1 MSSRTRGV
9 PRKRRQ
15 AGAVRPGQFADRGI
29 VSRELPEPALRSVAW
44 CPGSD
49 ARHARRQTPGL
60 LIRRP
65 APTQVVIP
73 AITKE
78 QETATDG
85 VQFQEDVNVRKNI
98 FLSRSGT
105 SVSSTGAADPREP
118 RARKAALM
126 ILFVGILVLA
136 FAAYLNVTPSAAIDG
151 AQSAATSGLSSWNP
165 NVTCAADLVTIQ
177 DVLGSAYPHQA
188 LSGSRYQHN
197 ATSGG
202 IPLERSLSPPCTI
215 TNITGAVLSPF
226 VQINGVSLYGYG
238 VKTTDCSGW
247 YSKQNGGQRYPG
259 NKTFCTNAGQTITL
273 GTTSGYMKI
282 GIERD
287 RLGKGYCGPNVPS
300 CNNET
305 HGQEQSNGSISLDV
319 QGVVFWERP
328 YHWELHPFTA
338 WKLSNSPPPPPP
350 NSPPS
355 APQNLAATGGNAQV
369 TLTWQ
374 APASDGGSP
383 IANYKIYRG
392 VAPGS
397 EALLT
402 TVGNVLTYTDSAVTN
417 GVTYYYQVSAVN
429 SPGEGAKSN
438 EASATPN
445 APPPPP
451 TPPSAP
457 QNLAATAG
465 NAQVGLAW
473 QAPSSN
479 GGSPITNYR
488 IYPGTSS
495 NGETLLATIGN
506 VLTYTDT
513 SVTNGVTFYYQVSTV
528 PGTAAS
534 PPSSEAS
541 ATPSAAP
548 PPPSPP
554 SAPQNLAAT
563 GGNAQVGLTWQAPAS
578 NGDSPITNYK
588 IYRGTASGGETLVAT
603 IGNQLS
609 YSDGGLTN
617 GVTEYYQVSAVNAAG
632 EGPRSNEA
640 SATPTAPAT
649 PPGAP
654 QGLSATAGDATVTLT
669 WSAPSSNGGS
679 PITNYRIYRGTSSNG
694 ETLLATIGNV
704 LTYTDTAVTNGVT
717 YYYQVSAVNG
727 AGEGPRSNEA
737 SATPSPPPPPNAPP
751 TVDFTWTPTSGDT
764 TTVFTFTATASDDH
778 DPPNTIQ
785 IRWDWTGD
793 GTWDTTWSATKT
805 ASHTFSSPGSYT
817 VVVQAK
823 DSGRLTATQSHTII
837 VTAPPPPGD
846 FSISASPTSR
856 HIVCGSV
863 GSSGITLTSLNGLS
877 GTASLSASISSSG
890 LVLFWPTVSVSPSSV
905 TLPSGGTATSTLTV
919 STSALT
925 TPGTYTV
932 TVTATIGS
940 ITHSVDVT
948 VLVTLT

>member
-165 NVTCAADLVTIQ
+165 NVTCAADLVTIR
-177 DVLGSAYPHQA
+177 DVLGSAYPHQS

-259 NKTFCTNAGQTITL
+259 NKTFCTNAGQIITL

-282 GIERD
+282 EIDRD
-287 RLGKGYCGPNVPS
+287 WLGRGYCGPNVPS

-305 HGQEQSNGSISLDV
+305 LGQEQSNGSISLDM
-319 QGVVFWERP
+319 QGFVFWEGP
-328 YHWELHPFTA
+328 YHWELHPLTA

-355 APQNLAATGGNAQV
+355 VDFSWSPTSGNTSTVFSFTAQV
-369 TLTWQ
+369 
-374 APASDGGSP
+374 SDDHDS
-383 IANYKIYRG
+383 
-392 VAPGS
+392 PGS
-397 EALLT
+397 VPVRWDWTGDGTWDTGWSTTKTASHTYSSAGNKTVVVQAIDSGGLT
-402 TVGNVLTYTDSAVTN
+402 SNGSHLVQVT
-417 GVTYYYQVSAVN
+417 
-429 SPGEGAKSN
+429 
-438 EASATPN
+438 

-451 TPPSAP
+451 PP
-457 QNLAATAG
+457 NH
-465 NAQVGLAW
+465 
-473 QAPSSN
+473 
-479 GGSPITNYR
+479 
-488 IYPGTSS
+488 
-495 NGETLLATIGN
+495 
-506 VLTYTDT
+506 
-513 SVTNGVTFYYQVSTV
+513 
-528 PGTAAS
+528 
-534 PPSSEAS
+534 PPSS
-541 ATPSAAP
+541 
-548 PPPSPP
+548 
-554 SAPQNLAAT
+554 
-563 GGNAQVGLTWQAPAS
+563 
-578 NGDSPITNYK
+578 
-588 IYRGTASGGETLVAT
+588 
-603 IGNQLS
+603 
-609 YSDGGLTN
+609 
-617 GVTEYYQVSAVNAAG
+617 
-632 EGPRSNEA
+632 
-640 SATPTAPAT
+640 
-649 PPGAP
+649 
-654 QGLSATAGDATVTLT
+654 
-669 WSAPSSNGGS
+669 
-679 PITNYRIYRGTSSNG
+679 
-694 ETLLATIGNV
+694 
-704 LTYTDTAVTNGVT
+704 
-717 YYYQVSAVNG
+717 
-727 AGEGPRSNEA
+727 
-737 SATPSPPPPPNAPP
+737 
-751 TVDFTWTPTSGDT
+751 DFSCSPTSCDT
-764 TTVFTFTATASDDH
+764 GTVFTFTATASDDH

-785 IRWDWTGD
+785 VRWDWTGD
-793 GTWDTTWSATKT
+793 GTWDTSWSATKT
-805 ASHTFSSPGSYT
+805 ASHTFSSPGSYA

-823 DSGRLTATQSHTII
+823 DSGGLTATQSHTII

-846 FSISASPTSR
+846 FSISASPASL
-856 HIVCGSV
+856 HIVCGSS

>member
-29 VSRELPEPALRSVAW
+29 VSRESPEPARRSVAW
-44 CPGSD
+44 CQGSHE
-49 ARHARRQTPGL
+49 RHARRPTPGL
-60 LIRRP
+60 LMRRP

-105 SVSSTGAADPREP
+105 SVSSTGAAAPREP

-151 AQSAATSGLSSWNP
+151 AQAAATGGLSSWNP

-259 NKTFCTNAGQTITL
+259 NKTFCTNAGQIITL

-282 GIERD
+282 EIDRD
-287 RLGKGYCGPNVPS
+287 WLGKGYCGPNVPS

-305 HGQEQSNGSISLDV
+305 LGQEQSNGSISLDV
-319 QGVVFWERP
+319 QGFVFWEGP

-338 WKLSNSPPPPPP
+338 WKLSNSPP
-350 NSPPS
+350 S
-355 APQNLAATGGNAQV
+355 APTNLVATGGNAQV
-369 TLTWQ
+369 GLTWQ
-374 APASDGGSP
+374 APGSNGGSP
-383 IANYKIYRG
+383 ITNYKIYRG
-392 VAPGS
+392 GAPS
-397 EALLT
+397 TETLLT
-402 TVGNVLTYTDSAVTN
+402 TVGAVTSYTDTAVTN

-429 SPGEGAKSN
+429 NVGEGPRSN
-438 EASATPN
+438 
-445 APPPPP
+445 
-451 TPPSAP
+451 
-457 QNLAATAG
+457 
-465 NAQVGLAW
+465 
-473 QAPSSN
+473 
-479 GGSPITNYR
+479 
-488 IYPGTSS
+488 
-495 NGETLLATIGN
+495 
-506 VLTYTDT
+506 
-513 SVTNGVTFYYQVSTV
+513 
-528 PGTAAS
+528 
-534 PPSSEAS
+534 EAS

-563 GGNAQVGLTWQAPAS
+563 GGNAQVTLTWQAPAS
-578 NGDSPITNYK
+578 NGGSPITNYK
-588 IYRGTASGGETLVAT
+588 IYRGTTSGGETLVAT

-617 GVTEYYQVSAVNAAG
+617 GVTYYYQVSALNNVG
-632 EGPRSNEA
+632 EGPKSNEA

-654 QGLSATAGDATVTLT
+654 QGLGATAGDATVTLT
-669 WSAPSSNGGS
+669 WSAPNSNGGS

-694 ETLLATIGNV
+694 ETLKATIGNV
-704 LTYTDTAVTNGVT
+704 LTYSDTSVTNGVT

-737 SATPSPPPPPNAPP
+737 SATPSPPPPPP
-751 TVDFTWTPTSGDT
+751 DFG
-764 TTVFTFTATASDDH
+764 
-778 DPPNTIQ
+778 I
-785 IRWDWTGD
+785 
-793 GTWDTTWSATKT
+793 SAT
-805 ASHTFSSPGSYT
+805 P
-817 VVVQAK
+817 
-823 DSGRLTATQSHTII
+823 
-837 VTAPPPPGD
+837 
-846 FSISASPTSR
+846 
-856 HIVCGSV
+856 
-863 GSSGITLTSLNGLS
+863 
-877 GTASLSASISSSG
+877 ASLSI
-890 LVLFWPTVSVSPSSV
+890 
-905 TLPSGGTATSTLTV
+905 
-919 STSALT
+919 
-925 TPGTYTV
+925 
-932 TVTATIGS
+932 
-940 ITHSVDVT
+940 H
-948 VLVTLT
+948 